1 VYEAFYGFK
10 VKPFAVS
17 PQEEFMFLSR
27 QHRMALELLVYG
39 LRNQAMFCAV
49 TGDIGTGK
57 TTLMR
62 YLLNRRGAGNAVA
75 MITGMNGT
83 FTELLQWILS
93 EFGVEYQGLDK
104 IALQQA
110 LVQQLKWV
118 TARNKRVVLV
128 IDEAQSLAPDV
139 LEELRLFS
147 NVNAGGTMLLQ
158 TVLVGQLGL
167 RHTLRRQDMRPFAQR
182 IGVDYVLAPL
192 DNEQTHAYIRHR
204 LGVAGPGREDLFAA
218 DACDA
223 IFAASRGIPRVINLF
238 CDTALVY
245 GYADQKQTIDA
256 TTVNQMLGDK
266 ARDGG
271 WLFQSSR
278 PPRRSQT
285 SDKAPASDQAP
296 AENRAGPNL

>member
-1 VYEAFYGFK
+1 MYETFYGFK
-10 VKPFAVS
+10 VKPFALA

-39 LRNQAMFCAV
+39 LRNQAMFCVV

-62 YLLNRRGAGNAVA
+62 YLLSRRGAGNAVA

-93 EFGVEYQGLDK
+93 EFGVEHQGLDK

-118 TARNKRVVLV
+118 IARNKRVVLV

-147 NVNAGGTMLLQ
+147 NVNAGGAMLLQ

-167 RHTLRRQDMRPFAQR
+167 RHTLRRLDMRPFAQR
-182 IGVDYVLAPL
+182 IGVDYVLAPF
-192 DNEQTHAYIRHR
+192 DNEQTRAYIRHR
-204 LGVAGPGREDLFAA
+204 LGVAGPGREGLLTDG
-218 DACDA
+218 ACDA

-238 CDTALVY
+238 CDTVLVY
-245 GYADQKQTIDA
+245 GYADQKETIDA
-256 TTVNQMLGDK
+256 ITVSQMLDDK

-271 WLFQSSR
+271 WLFQPSR
-278 PPRRSQT
+278 SPRRSQA
-285 SDKAPASDQAP
+285 SDKAPASDQAL
-296 AENRAGPNL
+296 AENRAAPSS

>member
-62 YLLNRRGAGNAVA
+62 YLLSRRGAGNAVA

-83 FTELLQWILS
+83 FAELLQRILS

-118 TARNKRVVLV
+118 IARNKRVVLV

-147 NVNAGGTMLLQ
+147 NINAGGAMLLQ

-167 RHTLRRQDMRPFAQR
+167 RQTLRRQDMRPFAQR

-204 LGVAGPGREDLFAA
+204 LGVAGPGREGLFTD
-218 DACDA
+218 DACDT
-223 IFAASRGIPRVINLF
+223 IFAASRGIPRIINLF
-238 CDTALVY
+238 CDTVLVY
-245 GYADQKQTIDA
+245 GYADQKETIDA
-256 TTVNQMLGDK
+256 TTVSQMLDDK

-278 PPRRSQT
+278 PPRRSQA
-285 SDKAPASDQAP
+285 SERAPAADQAP
-296 AENRAGPNL
+296 LENRAGSSS

>member
-1 VYEAFYGFK
+1 VYETFYGFK
-10 VKPFAVS
+10 VKPFALA

-39 LRNQAMFCAV
+39 LRNQAMFCVV

-62 YLLNRRGAGNAVA
+62 YLLSRRGAGSAVA

-93 EFGVEYQGLDK
+93 EFGVEHQGLDK

-118 TARNKRVVLV
+118 IARNKRVVLV

-147 NVNAGGTMLLQ
+147 NVNAGGAMLLQ

-167 RHTLRRQDMRPFAQR
+167 RHTLRRLDMRPFAQR
-182 IGVDYVLAPL
+182 IGVDYVLAPF
-192 DNEQTHAYIRHR
+192 DNEQTRAYIRHR
-204 LGVAGPGREDLFAA
+204 LGVAGPGREGLLTDG
-218 DACDA
+218 ACDA

-238 CDTALVY
+238 CDTVLVY
-245 GYADQKQTIDA
+245 GYADQKETIDA
-256 TTVNQMLGDK
+256 ITVSQMLDDK

-271 WLFQSSR
+271 WLFQRSR
-278 PPRRSQT
+278 SPRRSQA
-285 SDKAPASDQAP
+285 SDKAPASDQAL
-296 AENRAGPNL
+296 AENRAAPSS